1 MTNPMIKL
9 KALENKALTPQ
20 NKGAEPG
27 KDQTMNS
34 ELQKVMDMANSIE
47 QAKPETREQYLR
59 GIEEAQKAQAR
70 AAEAKETAETEKEF
84 NKACDDESHA
94 RDKEQFYKRM
104 LAKLDYDP
112 RMTEKDYYTALSS
125 VHSVVVR
132 AAQDFKETARKAMS
146 ELVSARRDYLQLV
159 KDADF
164 VLATLDE
171 KSNVL
176 QSKYRYRKTDYSDGT
191 YTVTEDPNEWL
202 SHITRYLNTGKGYNL
217 IVMYDRPANMPS
229 YENPTDWIAS
239 AAWRAAQEIEGR

>member
-1 MTNPMIKL
+1 MNKL
-9 KALENKALTPQ
+9 KTLENKALTPQ
-20 NKGAEPG
+20 NKGPEPG
-27 KDQTMNS
+27 KERTMNS
-34 ELQKVMDMANSIE
+34 DLQKVMDMANSIE

-112 RMTEKDYYTALSS
+112 RMKEEDYYSALSS

-132 AAQDFKETARKAMS
+132 AAQDFKEIARKAIS
-146 ELVSARRDYLQLV
+146 ELVSARRDYTQLM
-159 KDADF
+159 KDADY
-164 VLATLDE
+164 VLDTLDK

-176 QSKYRYRKTDYSDGT
+176 QSKYRYRKTEYTNGT
-191 YTVTEDPNEWL
+191 FTETEDPNEWQY
-202 SHITRYLNTGKGYNL
+202 HITRYYNGGKGLKFIMTN
-217 IVMYDRPANMPS
+217 DRPADMPM
-229 YENPTDWIAS
+229 YQEPTDYISS
-239 AAWRAAQEIEGR
+239 AAWQAAERFSK